1 MVYTVTRGRAY
12 ERLVRKLTV
21 EVLWLYV
28 AKVLLTSKPLK
39 AYEVKKKITE
49 TFGIK
54 PHTMTTYTVIY
65 RMSKEGLIRPL
76 KLDGDVVYE
85 LTEAGKREFEEA
97 LNFIDK
103 VLNSLRH

>member
-1 MVYTVTRGRAY
+1 MVVRSKAY
-12 ERLVRKLTV
+12 KRLVRKLTV

-39 AYEVKKKITE
+39 AYEVKKKIAE

-85 LTEAGKREFEEA
+85 ITETGKREFEEA
-97 LNFIDK
+97 LKFIDK
-103 VLNSLRH
+103 VLSSLKQ